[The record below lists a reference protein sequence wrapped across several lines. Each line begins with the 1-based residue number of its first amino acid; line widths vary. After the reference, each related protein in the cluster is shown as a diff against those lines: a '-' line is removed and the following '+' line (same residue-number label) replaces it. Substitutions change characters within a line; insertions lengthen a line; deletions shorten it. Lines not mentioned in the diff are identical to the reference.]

1 MSNEIEKLKDLATKS
16 NVTEREY
23 FKLVKETY
31 RGFAI
36 VEDESDGFVSKE
48 QVDEYI
54 DKHVIPELE
63 KDI

>member
-23 FKLVKETY
+23 SELVKETY

-36 VEDESDGFVSKE
+36 VEDEVDGFVSKE
-48 QVDEYI
+48 QVDEYV

>member
-23 FKLVKETY
+23 SELVKETY

-48 QVDEYI
+48 QVDEYV
-54 DKHVIPELE
+54 DKYVIPELE

>member
-23 FKLVKETY
+23 SELVKETY

-48 QVDEYI
+48 QVDEYV

>member
-23 FKLVKETY
+23 SELVKETY
-31 RGFAI
+31 RGFSI

-48 QVDEYI
+48 QVDEYV